1 MKFLP
6 HVLWWSHS
14 LWASR
19 QQLSAPPSYC
29 THPHDA
35 MRGILQHVYVRVGI
49 HSMCLCASQSISQ
62 HAWTS
67 LSSLAVCDNSNSDDT
82 AMSTTTMHTAMEQL
96 LPRACGLL
104 LFAPTPNTDNKQTT
118 SLSAPAT
125 NDRRRPTT
133 TNDDRRRQIQ
143 NNTATVSSCVRA
155 FVCATFAVTVTA
167 TTRRR
172 TNDDG
177 TTVPARAVSSG
188 ICRFPTLHGGCLLS
202 NAVPNASS
210 KQSANTRYCTRVCYI
225 SCCMVHTMKRTISP
239 GPGLRALGCA
249 VGCRCTRHATE
260 SVAVSAARS
269 ECLAL
274 RFAWGPRTETT
285 PVGS

>member
-1 MKFLP
+1 MQCVVF
-6 HVLWWSHS
+6 
-14 LWASR
+14 
-19 QQLSAPPSYC
+19 YN
-29 THPHDA
+29 
-35 MRGILQHVYVRVGI
+35 M
-49 HSMCLCASQSISQ
+49 SMCVSAFILCASALLSQ
-62 HAWTS
+62 S
-67 LSSLAVCDNSNSDDT
+67 LSMLG
-82 AMSTTTMHTAMEQL
+82 
-96 LPRACGLL
+96 R
-104 LFAPTPNTDNKQTT
+104 LFRL
-118 SLSAPAT
+118 SLSATTVTVTTRRCQQPRCT
-125 NDRRRPTT
+125 RQWNNCFRELVDCCCLHRHQTLTTSKQQHYQHQPPTTDDDQRRPTT
-133 TNDDRRRQIQ
+133 TNTKQHS
-143 NNTATVSSCVRA
+143 NSSFVRA
-155 FVCATFAVTVTA
+155 FVCATFAVTA
-167 TTRRR
+167 TTNERRR
-172 TNDDG
+172 CQ
-177 TTVPARAVSSG
+177 RSAVSSG

-285 PVGS
+285 PVGA